1 MQTMDPLNIL
11 RNKIIDLKKIRDQVN
26 SELLGESQTI
36 TLLEERMSTMQQEL
50 NAHKQSASEK
60 DRKLKKLN
68 DIINSSDSALNKLI
82 SNTDKLNYALDEE
95 LKST

>member
-1 MQTMDPLNIL
+1 MDPLNIL